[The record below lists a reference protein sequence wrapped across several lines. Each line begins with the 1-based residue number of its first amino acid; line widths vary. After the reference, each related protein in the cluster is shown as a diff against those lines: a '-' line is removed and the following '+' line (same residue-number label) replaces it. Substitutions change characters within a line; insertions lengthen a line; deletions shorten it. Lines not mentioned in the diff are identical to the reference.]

1 VFGDNYSLRSL
12 RELEAFIKENK
23 CLPGLKSAAEVKADG
38 GISLSET
45 SRLLLLKIEELTGY
59 IIEQEK
65 TSSKIGKS
73 TLQ

>member
-1 VFGDNYSLRSL
+1 MFGDNYSLRSL

-23 CLPGLKSAAEVKADG
+23 CLPGLKSAAEAQADG
-38 GISLSET
+38 GISFSET
-45 SRLLLLKIEELTGY
+45 SGLLLLKIEELTGY